1 MPMQVRNERN
11 AMLRTLSEKKRRH
24 FYNQFL
30 GQTHSV
36 LLEEEQKAAIMH
48 GFTDNYIKV
57 SVLFDKEKVNQIANV
72 TLNDFD
78 EAGNV
83 KATIV

>member
-1 MPMQVRNERN
+1 
-11 AMLRTLSEKKRRH
+11 
-24 FYNQFL
+24 
-30 GQTHSV
+30 
-36 LLEEEQKAAIMH
+36 MH

-57 SVLFDKEKVNQIANV
+57 SVLFDKEKVNQIAIV

-83 KATIV
+83 KATIVQVIFLDFLEFL

>member
-1 MPMQVRNERN
+1 
-11 AMLRTLSEKKRRH
+11 
-24 FYNQFL
+24 
-30 GQTHSV
+30 
-36 LLEEEQKAAIMH
+36 MH

-57 SVLFDKEKVNQIANV
+57 SVLFDKEKVNQIAIV